1 MIFFLTLHKI
11 LNWINRH
18 SINNCSKRYMAKAK
32 STRQNKKK
40 KQQESIF
47 KSVSL
52 KDLFGNEIINFFVGC
67 ALVGSAILMIISFVS
82 YFGSGATDQSILL
95 DMRDGDMVNS
105 DQRLTN
111 AIGSIGALTSYYM
124 ITRWF
129 GLAAFCIP
137 LFLSLLGLRM
147 MKIYEVN
154 LAKFF
159 FFFFFIMYWLSIF
172 FSACMSGFWGEVFPN
187 AVFLPGGDHGEGVRQ
202 SIENIIGFPGLLVIL
217 ILSAL
222 AFLTYISSETINYVK
237 MALNPV
243 TYKKATGILT
253 VNVGKKED
261 SSEMSAVSHS
271 FIDDYDDEDDNE
283 QQLVYDNP
291 ETQRVEFEVSGEG
304 ITAPSFTVSASPET
318 EVQEEISH
326 EADLTVNEGV
336 KEETAKGNNVAN
348 SVDLSVPINHKEPFV
363 NYKYPVLDLLQSYED
378 DGKPYINMEE
388 QQANSNRIID
398 ALNNFGVEVKSI
410 NATVGPTITLYE
422 ITLGAGVRISKIR
435 NLSDDL
441 ALSLHALGVRI
452 IAPMP
457 GKGTVGI
464 EVPNK
469 KKNIVSM
476 MSILNSKKFQETKMA
491 LPLALGKTITNEVF
505 MVDLAKIPHLLVA
518 GATGQGKS
526 VGLNAIITS
535 LLYKKH
541 PNELKFVLIDP
552 KKVEFS
558 VYQTIQNHFM
568 AKLEEEEEAIITDV
582 KKVVKTLNSLCKL
595 MDTRYDLLKMA
606 SCRNIKEY
614 NEKFLNHKLRLVD
627 GHDYMPYIVVIIDEF
642 GDLIM
647 TAGKEV
653 ELPIARIAQLAR
665 AVGIHMVIATQRPT
679 TTIITGNIKANF
691 PGRMAFRTSQSNDSK
706 IILDRPGANQLIGK
720 GDMLIL
726 DGADPVRVQCA
737 FVDTPEI
744 EQISEFI
751 SAQPGPVEPFELPEP
766 PMEEG
771 EGGGAAVDIA
781 NLDPL
786 FDQAAQSVVSSG
798 QGSTSMI
805 QRQFSIGYNRA
816 GRLMDQ
822 LEKCGIVGPA
832 KGSKPREVLV
842 NDIVQLDAMLQGL
855 HSNTNVIQ

>member
-1 MIFFLTLHKI
+1 
-11 LNWINRH
+11 
-18 SINNCSKRYMAKAK
+18 MAKAK

-47 KSVSL
+47 RTVSL

-95 DMRDGDMVNS
+95 DMRDGDMLNS
-105 DQRLTN
+105 DQKLTN

-137 LFLSLLGLRM
+137 LFMSLLGLRM
-147 MKIYEVN
+147 MKVYEVN

-172 FSACMSGFWGEVFPN
+172 FSSCMSSFWGEVFPN

-217 ILSAL
+217 IITAL

-243 TYKKATGILT
+243 TYKKATSILT
-253 VNVGKKED
+253 INTGNKGNSSDSED
-261 SSEMSAVSHS
+261 IDQGYSPYE
-271 FIDDYDDEDDNE
+271 DDYEDEQE
-283 QQLVYDNP
+283 PLVYDDP
-291 ETQRVEFEVSGEG
+291 QAEKVEFQVSGEG
-304 ITAPSFTVSASPET
+304 IAAPSFTVSASPET
-318 EVQEEISH
+318 EVQEAATQ

-336 KEETAKGNNVAN
+336 KEEEAKGNNVAN

-771 EGGGAAVDIA
+771 EGGSAAVDIS

-842 NDIVQLDAMLQGL
+842 NDIMQLDAMLQGL

>member
-1 MIFFLTLHKI
+1 
-11 LNWINRH
+11 
-18 SINNCSKRYMAKAK
+18 MAKAK

-95 DMRDGDMVNS
+95 DMRDGDMINS
-105 DQRLTN
+105 DQKLTN

-137 LFLSLLGLRM
+137 LFMSLLGLRM
-147 MKIYEVN
+147 MKVYEVN

-172 FSACMSGFWGEVFPN
+172 FSSCMSSFWGEVFPN

-217 ILSAL
+217 IITAL
-222 AFLTYISSETINYVK
+222 AFLTYISSETIEYVK

-243 TYKKATGILT
+243 TYKKATSILT
-253 VNVGKKED
+253 INTGNKGNSAD
-261 SSEMSAVSHS
+261 GSDADQIYSS
-271 FIDDYDDEDDNE
+271 FDDDYDDEPE
-283 QQLVYDNP
+283 PLVYDNP

-304 ITAPSFTVSASPET
+304 ITAPSFTVSASPDT
-318 EVQEEISH
+318 EEQEEKAH

-336 KEETAKGNNVAN
+336 KEEEAKGNNVAN

-568 AKLEEEEEAIITDV
+568 AKLEEEDEAIITDV

-842 NDIVQLDAMLQGL
+842 ADIVQLDAMLQGL
-855 HSNTNVIQ
+855 HSNTNVM

>member
-1 MIFFLTLHKI
+1 
-11 LNWINRH
+11 
-18 SINNCSKRYMAKAK
+18 MAKPK
-32 STRQNKKK
+32 SSRSKGKSKK
-40 KQQESIF
+40 QESIF
-47 KSVSL
+47 RTVSI
-52 KDLFGNEIINFFVGC
+52 KDLFGNDIINFFAG
-67 ALVGSAILMIISFVS
+67 LILLGVAVLMLISFVS
-82 YFGSGATDQSILL
+82 YFATGPSDQSNVLEL
-95 DMRDGDMVNS
+95 RDGEWLNTDK
-105 DQRLTN
+105 QFTN
-111 AIGSIGALTSYYM
+111 AIGSIGALTSHFL
-124 ITRWF
+124 ISRCF
-129 GLAAFCIP
+129 GLASFCLP
-137 LFLSLLGLRM
+137 LFITLLGLRL
-147 MKIYEVN
+147 MKVYEVN
-154 LAKFF
+154 MVKFF
-159 FFFFFIMYWLSIF
+159 FFIFFIMYWLSVF
-172 FSACMSGFWGEVFPN
+172 FSATFSGFWGEVFTD

-202 SIENIIGFPGLLVIL
+202 SIENVIGFPGLIIIL
-217 ILSAL
+217 LITAI
-222 AFLTYISSETINYVK
+222 AFLTYVSRETIHYVQ
-237 MALNPV
+237 MAFNP
-243 TYKKATGILT
+243 TIYTKAKGILT
-253 VNVGKKED
+253 VTVGGKQNTD
-261 SSEMSAVSHS
+261 GVVSPVYVNEYGDEV
-271 FIDDYDDEDDNE
+271 DDYDSSDSG
-283 QQLVYDNP
+283 LVYDDPEAQKVEFDVTGEAVGAPTFVVNAAGDP
-291 ETQRVEFEVSGEG
+291 ETAEEPV
-304 ITAPSFTVSASPET
+304 ASNAE
-318 EVQEEISH
+318 
-326 EADLTVNEGV
+326 LTVQEGV
-336 KEETAKGNNVAN
+336 KEEEAKGNNVAGK
-348 SVDLSVPINHKEPFV
+348 VDLSVPINHKEPFV
-363 NYKYPVLDLLQSYED
+363 NYKYPSLDLLQQYED

-388 QQANSNRIID
+388 QQANSNRIIE

-422 ITLGAGVRISKIR
+422 ITLGPGVRISKIR

-441 ALSLHALGVRI
+441 ALNLHALGVRI

-505 MVDLAKIPHLLVA
+505 MVDLAKLPHLLVA

-568 AKLEEEEEAIITDV
+568 AKLEEEEDAIITDV

-614 NEKFLNHKLRLVD
+614 NEKFLNHRLRLVD

-744 EQISEFI
+744 EQITDFI
-751 SAQPGPVEPFELPEP
+751 SAQPGPIEPLELPEP
-766 PMEEG
+766 PMEDG
-771 EGGGAAVDIA
+771 EGGGAMVDIS

-842 NDIVQLDAMLQGL
+842 TDIMQLDTILQGL
-855 HSNTNVIQ
+855 HSNTTVM

>member
-1 MIFFLTLHKI
+1 
-11 LNWINRH
+11 
-18 SINNCSKRYMAKAK
+18 MAKAK
-32 STRQNKKK
+32 SSRQSKKK

-47 KSVSL
+47 NSVSL
-52 KDLFGNEIINFFVGC
+52 KDLFGNDIINFFVGC
-67 ALVGSAILMIISFVS
+67 SLVLISILMIISFVS
-82 YFGSGATDQSILL
+82 YFGSGANDQSILL
-95 DMRDGDMVNS
+95 DLRDGDMLNS
-105 DQRLTN
+105 NQEMTN
-111 AIGSIGALTSYYM
+111 AIGSIGALTSHLL
-124 ITRWF
+124 ISRCF
-129 GLAAFCIP
+129 GLASFCIP
-137 LFLSLLGLRM
+137 LFLCLLGFRM
-147 MKIYEVN
+147 MKIYSVN

-159 FFFFFIMYWLSIF
+159 FFFIFIMYWLSVF

-187 AVFLPGGDHGEGVRQ
+187 AIFLPGGDHGESVRQ
-202 SIENIIGFPGLLVIL
+202 SIVNVIGFPGLLCIL
-217 ILSAL
+217 IITAL
-222 AFLTYISSETINYVK
+222 AFLTYISRETINYVK
-237 MALNPV
+237 MVLNPV
-243 TYKKATGILT
+243 TYKKATSGILT
-253 VNVGKKED
+253 INTGRKDTESE
-261 SSEMSAVSHS
+261 SSINSNYD
-271 FIDDYDDEDDNE
+271 IDDEDDE
-283 QQLVYDNP
+283 DDYPVYDNP
-291 ETQRVEFEVSGEG
+291 QPEKVTFEVHGEG
-304 ITAPSFTVSASPET
+304 NAPATFVVNAAPEAEEYEASNAET
-318 EVQEEISH
+318 E
-326 EADLTVNEGV
+326 LTVTEGIH
-336 KEETAKGNNVAN
+336 EEEAKGNNVAN

-363 NYKYPVLDLLQSYED
+363 NYKYPSLDLLQSYED

-422 ITLGAGVRISKIR
+422 ITLGPGVRISKIR

-568 AKLEEEEEAIITDV
+568 AKLEEEEDAIITDV

-855 HSNTNVIQ
+855 HSNTTVM

>member
-1 MIFFLTLHKI
+1 
-11 LNWINRH
+11 
-18 SINNCSKRYMAKAK
+18 MAKPK
-32 STRQNKKK
+32 SSRSKGKSKK
-40 KQQESIF
+40 QESIF
-47 KSVSL
+47 RTVSI
-52 KDLFGNEIINFFVGC
+52 KDLFGNDIINFFAG
-67 ALVGSAILMIISFVS
+67 LILLGVAVLMLISFVS
-82 YFGSGATDQSILL
+82 YFATGPSDQSNVLEL
-95 DMRDGDMVNS
+95 RDGEWLNTDK
-105 DQRLTN
+105 QFTN
-111 AIGSIGALTSYYM
+111 AIGSIGALTSHFL
-124 ITRWF
+124 ISRCF
-129 GLAAFCIP
+129 GLASFCLP
-137 LFLSLLGLRM
+137 LFITLLGLRL
-147 MKIYEVN
+147 MKVYEVN
-154 LAKFF
+154 MVKFF
-159 FFFFFIMYWLSIF
+159 FFIFFIMYWLSVF
-172 FSACMSGFWGEVFPN
+172 FSATFSGFWGEVFTD

-202 SIENIIGFPGLLVIL
+202 SIENVIGFPGLIIIL
-217 ILSAL
+217 LITAI
-222 AFLTYISSETINYVK
+222 AFLTYVSRETIHYVQ
-237 MALNPV
+237 MAFNP
-243 TYKKATGILT
+243 TIYTKAKGILT
-253 VNVGKKED
+253 VTVGGKQNTD
-261 SSEMSAVSHS
+261 GVVSPVYVNEYGDEV
-271 FIDDYDDEDDNE
+271 DDYDSSDSG
-283 QQLVYDNP
+283 LVYDDPEAQKVEFDVTGEAVGAPTFVVNAAGDP
-291 ETQRVEFEVSGEG
+291 ETAEEPVASGAE
-304 ITAPSFTVSASPET
+304 
-318 EVQEEISH
+318 
-326 EADLTVNEGV
+326 LTVQEGV
-336 KEETAKGNNVAN
+336 KEEEAKGNNVAGK
-348 SVDLSVPINHKEPFV
+348 VDLSVPINHKEPFV
-363 NYKYPVLDLLQSYED
+363 NYKYPSLDLLQQYED

-388 QQANSNRIID
+388 QQANSNRIIE

-422 ITLGAGVRISKIR
+422 ITLGPGVRISKIR

-441 ALSLHALGVRI
+441 ALNLHALGVRI

-505 MVDLAKIPHLLVA
+505 MVDLAKLPHLLVA

-568 AKLEEEEEAIITDV
+568 AKLEEEEDAIITDV

-614 NEKFLNHKLRLVD
+614 NEKFLNHRLRLVD

-751 SAQPGPVEPFELPEP
+751 SAQPGPIEPFELPEP

-842 NDIVQLDAMLQGL
+842 TDIIQLDAMLQGL
-855 HSNTNVIQ
+855 HSNTTVM